1 MGFSSYDCKHCG
13 HPALSRYSSDP
24 EINEWMVNVVVM
36 TSNGTRLVGE
46 HDGYSGV
53 GGACVADGGIPMDGA
68 VWVHQACWEVA
79 GKPSFDDYMVVN
91 TESRMFR
98 RQDRRVFNVVTHD
111 AGAEK
116 VVLVSRP
123 RRGESEEE
131 REQVDATKVAEGWY
145 VSEGGD
151 KFEVL
156 TGSRSSADQGY
167 FFNKEHDMID
177 PRITDEAER
186 ERLLAEGVEKRE
198 QRWYGHRAEKVAEW
212 LDPDERE
219 YHPEEK
225 QKEPWRHRF
234 SYNSAYNDGN
244 KLENEWW
251 LRDEFGP
258 EHGGLEVEDADG
270 ELLTWKG
277 TEEECKAH
285 LASLW
290 AQFVESDEAK
300 AYIAHRAE
308 QRRQYRLEAYE
319 QLKKKGRFEVGY
331 GPAPEGDR
339 VKDSEDDPRPWRG
352 GRTIF
357 RVEDR
362 LTYET
367 VEVMD
372 GPDKALGVKTFI
384 RDPDY
389 DGNNS
394 AEWEARVEDIRAA
407 TRESRELA
415 EELVEL
421 LNKQWADEGYPV
433 PEDYGI

>member
-13 HPALSRYSSDP
+13 HAILSGYSTDP
-24 EINEWMVNVVVM
+24 EINEWMKDAVVM
-36 TSNGTRLVGE
+36 TSNGTRLIGE

-53 GGACVADGGIPMDGA
+53 SGACVADGGIPMDGA

-79 GKPSFDDYMVVN
+79 GKPDFDDYLVVN

-98 RQDRRVFNVVTHD
+98 RQDRQVFNVVAHD
-111 AGAEK
+111 EGAEK
-116 VVLVSRP
+116 VELVARTKDDDP
-123 RRGESEEE
+123 
-131 REQVDATKVAEGWY
+131 EQVTATKVAAGWY

-156 TGSRSSADQGY
+156 TGSRYSADQGY
-167 FFNKEHDMID
+167 FFGKEHDMID
-177 PRITDEAER
+177 PRVTDEAER

-198 QRWYGHRAEKVAEW
+198 RRWYDRRAEKVAEW

-219 YHPEEK
+219 WHDEDK
-225 QKEPWRHRF
+225 KAEPWRHRF
-234 SYNSAYNDGN
+234 SYSPAYNEGE

-251 LRDEFGP
+251 LRDEFDP

-270 ELLTWKG
+270 ELITWKG

-308 QRRQYRLEAYE
+308 QRRQYRLEALE
-319 QLKKKGRFEVGY
+319 QLKEKGRFEVSY
-331 GPAPEGDR
+331 GPAPDGDR
-339 VKDSEDDPRPWRG
+339 VKDSEDDPRPWKG

-407 TRESRELA
+407 TRESREQA
-415 EELVEL
+415 EEMVQQ
-421 LNKQWADEGYPV
+421 LNDEWARNGYPV
-433 PEDYGI
+433 PEDYEI